1 MPHYM
6 FQFTYTPEAWAT
18 LSKHPQDRTEAIR
31 GLVEKQGGRLIAF
44 YYCFGEYDGVIV
56 LEAPNAIAAAAGSV
70 AGVSA
75 GHLKV
80 NRTTVLLTAE
90 ETVEAMRKAG
100 ETNFQRPT

>member
-1 MPHYM
+1 MAVVQWLDDRYP
-6 FQFTYTPEAWAT
+6 FTKAVDESLYQRVPNFAN
-18 LSKHPQDRTEAIR
+18 
-31 GLVEKQGGRLIAF
+31 AF
-44 YYCFGEYDGVIV
+44 YYCFGEYDGVII

-100 ETNFQRPT
+100 ETTFRRPT